1 MSPVSHNDFTAWK
14 QFHIGDIL
22 TVTTGV
28 MVTPNGVDGIYEIL
42 DWMTD
47 EQLFTHQLS
56 RASKQCEPILKDL
69 YPGLAEVKIPDAT
82 NVPECNGMQAEFW
95 QKWLAE
101 QVLQFGEQ
109 LPVPKL
115 INHEAVNP
123 ISELQEMIEKNG
135 SSAKIILLCPES
147 LDSESKH
154 ILERLADGS

>member
-28 MVTPNGVDGIYEIL
+28 MVTPNGIGGIYKIL

-47 EQLFTHQLS
+47 EQLFTHQLP

-69 YPGLAEVKIPDAT
+69 YPGLVEVKIPDAT
-82 NVPECNGMQAEFW
+82 NVPEEMQAEFW

-101 QVLQFGEQ
+101 QVLRFGEQ

-115 INHEAVNP
+115 INHTAVNP

-135 SSAKIILLCPES
+135 SSTKIILPDPES
-147 LDSESKH
+147 LDSEAKY

>member
-14 QFHIGDIL
+14 KFHIGEIL
-22 TVTTGV
+22 TITTGV
-28 MVTPNGVDGIYEIL
+28 MVTPNGVGSIYEIL

-47 EQLFTHQLS
+47 EQLFTHQLPW
-56 RASKQCEPILKDL
+56 ASKQCEPILKDL

-82 NVPECNGMQAEFW
+82 NVPEGMQAEFW

-115 INHEAVNP
+115 INHTAVNP
-123 ISELQEMIEKNG
+123 ISELQEMLEKNN
-135 SSAKIILLCPES
+135 SSAKIILLDPES
-147 LDSESKH
+147 LDSEAKY